1 MFSDSMITY
10 YKDEDG
16 IDCVYLMGCYGIG
29 ITRTMQAVIEQ
40 SHDEKGIIWPVS
52 VAPYHVIITVVNS
65 KDETQMALGE
75 KIMDELEAAKVEVLL
90 DDRDERPGVKFN
102 DADLLGMPIRITVGK
117 LAAEGKVEYKLR
129 REQDMTV
136 MEVED
141 ATKAAIELVKAEE
154 YGL

>member
-1 MFSDSMITY
+1 
-10 YKDEDG
+10 
-16 IDCVYLMGCYGIG
+16 
-29 ITRTMQAVIEQ
+29 MQAVIEQ

>member
-1 MFSDSMITY
+1 
-10 YKDEDG
+10 
-16 IDCVYLMGCYGIG
+16 MGCYGIG